1 MFEDN
6 TLNQDGYPFSA
17 GEVERDAR
25 LHRNKKKP
33 EHRVSILVLA
43 VCILLSGALG
53 FAGGYLCDQIIQSR
67 MAIDVI
73 QETAQQTAS
82 LSETL
87 TPTGAKNTPESPNAL
102 PVVEV
107 AAAVKQAVVEITT
120 ETVTTS
126 GRMGQLIREGA
137 GSGIIVSADGHI
149 VTNNHVVSGAR
160 NIIVRLADGME
171 YSAGLIG
178 ADAKTDLA
186 VIKIEAAE
194 LTPTVLGDSST
205 LMVGETV
212 VAVGNPLGAL
222 GGTVT
227 SGILSALDRAITI
240 DGKSMRLL
248 QTDAAINPGNS
259 GGGLFNL
266 YGELI
271 GIVNA
276 KSSGADVEGLGFA
289 IPINTVK
296 FVIESII
303 ENGYVQGRVD
313 VGLTLIEIT
322 DAHTAAAYRVNKT
335 GLYIYSST
343 NNNFRSGDRIVA
355 INGVEIN
362 SLSEYNAV
370 IDSYQ
375 VGDTVNITVS
385 RRGQALTVEIL
396 LTELHG

>member
-17 GEVERDAR
+17 GEVERDAGS
-25 LHRNKKKP
+25 HRNKKKP

-73 QETAQQTAS
+73 QETAQQTAG

-87 TPTGAKNTPESPNAL
+87 TPTGAKNTPESPSAL

-186 VIKIEAAE
+186 VIKIEAAG

-335 GLYIYSST
+335 GLYIYCST
-343 NNNFRSGDRIVA
+343 NNFFRSGDRIVA

-396 LTELHG
+396 LTELLG